1 MNKQFYRLT
10 CPYAGVQVKHDKK
23 AYILDAGAKEP
34 VIIVKPNT
42 LLIEL
47 DNTPIL
53 TPDKQPVKPTGKF
66 YMTAETIEPYHI
78 VLDIT
83 RLGTVTYART

>member
-1 MNKQFYRLT
+1 MPVCWRTSQTR
-10 CPYAGVQVKHDKK
+10 QESIH
-23 AYILDAGAKEP
+23 AGAKEP

-53 TPDKQPVKPTGKF
+53 TPDKQQVKPTGKF
-66 YMTAETIEPYHI
+66 YVTAETIEPYHI

-83 RLGTVTYART
+83 KLGAVTYTRT

>member
-1 MNKQFYRLT
+1 MLAYKSNTTR
-10 CPYAGVQVKHDKK
+10 KHTFWMPAQKK
-23 AYILDAGAKEP
+23 PL
-34 VIIVKPNT
+34 VIVKPNT

-66 YMTAETIEPYHI
+66 YVTAETIEPYHI

-83 RLGTVTYART
+83 RLGAVTYTRT

>member
-1 MNKQFYRLT
+1 MPVCWRTSQTRQESIHSG
-10 CPYAGVQVKHDKK
+10 CRRKK
-23 AYILDAGAKEP
+23 PL
-34 VIIVKPNT
+34 VIVKPNT

-66 YMTAETIEPYHI
+66 YVTAETIEPYHI

>member
-34 VIIVKPNT
+34 VIIVKPS
-42 LLIEL
+42 
-47 DNTPIL
+47 
-53 TPDKQPVKPTGKF
+53 
-66 YMTAETIEPYHI
+66 
-78 VLDIT
+78 
-83 RLGTVTYART
+83 RR